1 MLLGGFTQCL
11 LAKMDQNNFY
21 SIDKLIEFGMGI
33 AMAQQM
39 VKIMN
44 ETMQNM
50 YVPGSPQNIISPQSA
65 SIYVVIEGKP
75 VGPISEKEF
84 STLVTD
90 QRVTKD
96 SLVWMPGMLGWKV
109 LEEVPNILRIIALTP
124 PPLPII

>member
-65 SIYVVIEGKP
+65 SIYVVIEGNP